1 MSPSCAL
8 SHSATRAR
16 DTGTASS
23 NCTLMFLTPC
33 RNTSAESKVLNE
45 RQRRLARMTAL
56 WLCCSTGALTT
67 RHGNPALHEAY
78 AAGLIRQP
86 VSSSSFGKKIRQ
98 IQYHHRGHLPLACC
112 ATAARISSRSFL
124 YSSTHKLLRTMRS
137 SSSGD
142 PMFRSSNV
150 MDVSPG
156 PLVCCRKACHKPKR
170 RVGV

>member
-98 IQYHHRGHLPLACC
+98 IQYHH
-112 ATAARISSRSFL
+112 
-124 YSSTHKLLRTMRS
+124 KLLRTMRS